1 MRTGRSYAVAGALSA
16 IIAVVAACGKS
27 STSAPSSTMT
37 CATLPNATTLLILN
51 NAICPQALTVTP
63 GTRVTIIN
71 NDTRAHEMASDPHP
85 EHTDC
90 TELNQ
95 VGRLEPGQQRD
106 SGNLN
111 TRKRCGF
118 HDHLNESNAA
128 LRGAITIQ

>member
-1 MRTGRSYAVAGALSA
+1 VAGALAA
-16 IIAVVAACGKS
+16 ILAAVAACGKS

-37 CATLPNATTLLILN
+37 CSNLPNATTLLILN

-85 EHTDC
+85 DHTDC
-90 TELNQ
+90 PELNQ

-111 TRKRCGF
+111 TRRRCGF
-118 HDHLNESNAA
+118 HDHINENNAA
-128 LRGAITIQ
+128 LKGTITIQ

>member
-1 MRTGRSYAVAGALSA
+1 MRTSRSYAVAGALSA
-16 IIAVVAACGKS
+16 ILAVVAACGKS
-27 STSAPSSTMT
+27 STSAPSPTMT

-118 HDHLNESNAA
+118 HDHINENNAA